1 MAFLVPI
8 MGISTTMPT
17 FGETLLNSWRAGQY
31 GRTPCGRRQN
41 GLPSV
46 VGAGERSGTV
56 AGGLLSMGM
65 ANALRPLS
73 GVSQGAYYAVT
84 AITLFLSTLVLSYL
98 DKVTA

>member
-1 MAFLVPI
+1 
-8 MGISTTMPT
+8 
-17 FGETLLNSWRAGQY
+17 
-31 GRTPCGRRQN
+31 
-41 GLPSV
+41 
-46 VGAGERSGTV
+46 
-56 AGGLLSMGM
+56 MGM